1 MPNPVI
7 ITFKDGF
14 DWKMLAQQ
22 KLELLQ
28 LIPTPN
34 SVLHGL
40 VNLIDELQD
49 AGVDAGYPVVFLE
62 DDNE

>member
-1 MPNPVI
+1 MPDPVN
-7 ITFKDGF
+7 ITFKTGF
-14 DWKMLAQQ
+14 DWEALAQQ

-49 AGVDAGYPVVFLE
+49 VAAEAGYPVVFLE
-62 DDNE
+62 DDDE